1 MRHFCWPVWNH
12 LPLIAAPPSP
22 TPSPHCSCFLAEDP
36 VDPPQPPALEA
47 PPPASRRN
55 RRAVPD
61 HAQGVTDYAARLG
74 YSTSAL
80 NRLAW
85 RNTGLGAEELSDER
99 IILEAKRLLTH
110 APGSVAEI
118 AECLGFDDPSNADF
132 RATVTTR

>member
-1 MRHFCWPVWNH
+1 M
-12 LPLIAAPPSP
+12 A
-22 TPSPHCSCFLAEDP
+22 AEDP
-36 VDPPQPPALEA
+36 VDPPTHEA
-47 PPPASRRN
+47 YPPASRQT

-74 YSTSAL
+74 STSAL

-85 RNTGLGAEELSDER
+85 RNTGLSAKELSDER

-110 APGSVAEI
+110 APDSVAEI

-132 RATVTTR
+132 RATATTP